1 MEKHLS
7 KKERRQLKRQQ
18 KQEAREREARRRK
31 ARKISKWIVT
41 IGVIGLAV
49 ILIVVLASRGGG
61 EVDLTVDES
70 GISDSDWVKGN
81 PEGAITLVEYSDF
94 QCPACASYFPL
105 VKELL
110 EENDD
115 VRFVYRHFPL
125 TNIHANA
132 ERAARASEAAGMQGK
147 FWEMHDLLFDRQNAW
162 STKFNSKDIFV
173 GYAEE
178 LGLDV
183 VLFLD
188 FMNDNESRDL
198 VRDDINRGNRAG
210 VQGTPTF
217 FVNGEQI
224 SNPRGLEDFRS
235 SLGLN
240 SN

>member
-162 STKFNSKDIFV
+162 
-173 GYAEE
+173 
-178 LGLDV
+178 
-183 VLFLD
+183 
-188 FMNDNESRDL
+188 
-198 VRDDINRGNRAG
+198 
-210 VQGTPTF
+210 
-217 FVNGEQI
+217 
-224 SNPRGLEDFRS
+224 
-235 SLGLN
+235 
-240 SN
+240 